1 MEGQLVYI
9 PALARGIR
17 SVVNTLNIPT
27 NVDYLDIDIDIDE
40 IAKEVVDT
48 LGYNTS
54 IITIDNDYF
63 VINYNYK
70 YIYIKVFNN
79 YDEKIEFSIV
89 NNYII

>member
-9 PALARGIR
+9 PALAHGIR

-27 NVDYLDIDIDIDE
+27 NVDYLDIDIDE

>member
-27 NVDYLDIDIDIDE
+27 NVDYLDIDIDE

>member
-1 MEGQLVYI
+1 MEGQFVYI

-27 NVDYLDIDIDIDE
+27 NEDYLDIDIDE

-63 VINYNYK
+63 VINYNDRC
-70 YIYIKVFNN
+70 IYIKVFNN

-89 NNYII
+89 NNYNI